1 MITEISETMVKK
13 PIETDEEH
21 QAAMERIDEIFHA
34 PKGTPEGDELE
45 QWVHLVEV
53 YEAETFPLH

>member
-1 MITEISETMVKK
+1 MVKK
-13 PIETDEEH
+13 LIETDEEY

-45 QWVHLVEV
+45 QWVHLVEA
-53 YEAETFPLH
+53 YEAGRYPLD